1 MDGLRKQIEKDMTE
15 EDKKTEQEMQQE
27 QLAKIFSL
35 LKEHESTF
43 GKTSEEE
50 FQRQLKMYQWYIEFP
65 LRTLYVCKIHMCTRI
80 K

>member
-1 MDGLRKQIEKDMTE
+1 MDGLRKQIEQDMTE

-50 FQRQLKMYQWYIEFP
+50 FQRQLKMYQ
-65 LRTLYVCKIHMCTRI
+65 
-80 K
+80 